1 MPSNTVELNL
11 DIDDALRQV
20 EALPGAVDD
29 GASDAVKQLT
39 ILAEGAMKKTAPE
52 GAGRDEHL
60 RDSIDTKFKR
70 GGKSANVG
78 ARKRASDGT
87 LLAIYVVEGTDPTSY
102 DSDNP
107 PPPLFDWAAAKL
119 GDESLG
125 WAVAQSIADDGH
137 ETLPN
142 PFVDESL
149 EIWEGQ
155 VGDVAGEQVR
165 DALSSIGGGS

>member
-1 MPSNTVELNL
+1 M
-11 DIDDALRQV
+11 
-20 EALPGAVDD
+20 
-29 GASDAVKQLT
+29 
-39 ILAEGAMKKTAPE
+39 
-52 GAGRDEHL
+52 
-60 RDSIDTKFKR
+60 
-70 GGKSANVG
+70 
-78 ARKRASDGT
+78 
-87 LLAIYVVEGTDPTSY
+87 
-102 DSDNP
+102 
-107 PPPLFDWAAAKL
+107 